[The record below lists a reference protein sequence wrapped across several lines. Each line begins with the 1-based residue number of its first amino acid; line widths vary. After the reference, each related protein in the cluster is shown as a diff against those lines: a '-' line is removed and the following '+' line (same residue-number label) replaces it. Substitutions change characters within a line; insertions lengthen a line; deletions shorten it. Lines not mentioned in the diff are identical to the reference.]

1 MEKINF
7 NDLPNTDTPI
17 NSSNLNQLQTNVE
30 NEINGLI
37 ESGSNA
43 RGSYIKL
50 PDGTLI
56 QRGKAN
62 CGTNGFASL
71 TFPIPFIDEDISMTA
86 DNTYSGSGQLGIV
99 LTTQTTKTTG
109 VIYFRKYENG
119 NLAIVTDTT
128 VEAHWIAIG
137 RWK

>member
-7 NDLPNTDTPI
+7 NDLPNTNTPI

-30 NEINGLI
+30 NAINGVVT
-37 ESGSNA
+37 SGSNSI
-43 RGSYIKL
+43 GKWVKL

-62 CGTNGFASL
+62 CGTTGFASL
-71 TFPIPFIDEDISMTA
+71 TFPISFIDEDISMTA
-86 DNTYSGSGQLGIV
+86 DNAYGSEELGVV

-109 VIYFRKYENG
+109 VIYFRKYISG